1 MNFKPALLLAAAS
14 LLSFG
19 AHAENETEI
28 APFAQ
33 WNFNANTPKASLS
46 NGGAKL
52 TTLGNLTLSYP
63 NQSGSSDKGAAA
75 TGGSFSTTAY
85 SAANCSTNLSCG
97 LQFAVDTTGYENI
110 VLTFDQRNSSTGSS
124 YIALLYTVDG
134 NSWLQATTFQTTST
148 SWVNDRSFNFSN
160 IAEVDN
166 NELFAFRLVAA
177 YGPSGAYVGTSN
189 AFAGTGTIRYDMVTL
204 SGSMIPDVTTPVP
217 EASTTA
223 MLLAGLGL
231 VGLVARRRRAD

>member
-52 TTLGNLTLSYP
+52 TVLGNLTITYP
-63 NQSGSSDKGAAA
+63 GQGGSSDKTSVA
-75 TGGSFSTTAY
+75 TGGSFSTAAY
-85 SAANCSTNLSCG
+85 NATNCPTSLSCG
-97 LQFAVDTTGYENI
+97 VQFAVDTTGYENL
-110 VLTFDQRNSSTGSS
+110 VFTFDQKNSSTGSGYTS
-124 YIALLYTVDG
+124 LLYTLDG
-134 NSWLQATTFQTTST
+134 SSWLQATTFQTATVN
-148 SWVNDRSFNFSN
+148 WVLGRSFDFST
-160 IAEVDN
+160 IAGANN
-166 NELFAFRLVAA
+166 NESFALRLVAA
-177 YGPSGAYVGTSN
+177 YGPTGTYVGTTGNFGS
-189 AFAGTGTIRYDMVTL
+189 GGTIRYDMVTL

-223 MLLAGLGL
+223 MLLAGLGI